1 MKLQLR
7 YFASI
12 RESLGLEQE
21 AIELPVSVR
30 TMDDLRAHLR
40 LRGGIW
46 TEVLGEGRYCAAPSI
61 TRWLILRRNWWM
73 VPKWLFSHRLR
84 AAKMTIRIQ
93 QADFDLTTEIAN
105 LRKGDLQ
112 VGAITSF
119 VGTVRD
125 MNEGSTVNAMTLE
138 HYPGMTEK
146 ALEDILN
153 QAKARW
159 DIRDALVIHRIGPLM
174 PADQIVLVAVT
185 SAHRGESFLACEF
198 IMDYLK
204 TAAPFWK
211 KEDTPEGGRWVD
223 ARVTDDAAATR
234 WNQKKPAS

>member
-1 MKLQLR
+1 
-7 YFASI
+7 
-12 RESLGLEQE
+12 
-21 AIELPVSVR
+21 
-30 TMDDLRAHLR
+30 
-40 LRGGIW
+40 
-46 TEVLGEGRYCAAPSI
+46 
-61 TRWLILRRNWWM
+61 
-73 VPKWLFSHRLR
+73 
-84 AAKMTIRIQ
+84 
-93 QADFDLTTEIAN
+93 
-105 LRKGDLQ
+105 
-112 VGAITSF
+112 
-119 VGTVRD
+119 
-125 MNEGSTVNAMTLE
+125 MTLE

-146 ALEDILN
+146 ALEDIVN